1 MGKQKKKREI
11 SAAER
16 QRRTEQAS
24 ARKAMND
31 NNMWDG
37 CETLYKECAGLLTT
51 TETLQAV
58 IAIPGLIAELQDP
71 VVFEENLDLFIKDS
85 RDLSGRLAAL
95 HEQHAGQ
102 TGSAKDKNE
111 FVKALAIHEQ
121 YVQFMEVWRLT
132 IQPVWNVLME
142 HTGVAELALMNKKT
156 ELAKAQAQDP
166 NHTDPIDVEATDI
179 QVQRG
184 QTSAV
189 TPVDELGVLPQEQS
203 AA

>member
-16 QRRTEQAS
+16 QRRTEQAN

-37 CETLYKECAGLLTT
+37 CEALYKECAGLLTT
-51 TETLQAV
+51 TESLQAV

-71 VVFEENLDLFIKDS
+71 VVFEENLELFIKDS

-95 HEQHAGQ
+95 HEQHADQ

-132 IQPVWNVLME
+132 IQPVWNLLME
-142 HTGVAELALMNKKT
+142 HTAVAELALMNKKT